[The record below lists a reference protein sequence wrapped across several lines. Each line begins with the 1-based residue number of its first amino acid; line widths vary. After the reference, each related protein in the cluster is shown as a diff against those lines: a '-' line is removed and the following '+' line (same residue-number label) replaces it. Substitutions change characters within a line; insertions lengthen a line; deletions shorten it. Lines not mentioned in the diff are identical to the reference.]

1 MVKNKLC
8 KFQRILKKIDY
19 PFQNIELFKECVL
32 YWTGLYPAKCIA
44 DFKMEHN

>member
-1 MVKNKLC
+1 MTTVVAAS
-8 KFQRILKKIDY
+8 IL
-19 PFQNIELFKECVL
+19 KECVL